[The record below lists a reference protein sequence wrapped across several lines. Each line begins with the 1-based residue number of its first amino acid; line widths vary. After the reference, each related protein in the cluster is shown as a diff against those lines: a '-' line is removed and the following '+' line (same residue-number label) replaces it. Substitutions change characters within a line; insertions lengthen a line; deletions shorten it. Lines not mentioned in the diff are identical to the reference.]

1 VDKSFEKRMRLV
13 RFALKFGVILTT
25 NKVGV
30 IAQLD
35 QFSECAVG

>member
-1 VDKSFEKRMRLV
+1 LNKSFEERMRFV
-13 RFALKFGVILTT
+13 GFALKFRMILTT

-35 QFSECAVG
+35 QFGERAVG